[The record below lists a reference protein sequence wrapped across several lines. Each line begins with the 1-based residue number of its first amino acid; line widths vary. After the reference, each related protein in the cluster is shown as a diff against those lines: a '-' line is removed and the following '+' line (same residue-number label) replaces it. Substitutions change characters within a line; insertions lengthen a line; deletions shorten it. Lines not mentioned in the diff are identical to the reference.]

1 MGAAK
6 MPPQAHICTQ
16 YTGWGGRMDSPA
28 RAARVAHAGFGR
40 GDPPAMTLDE
50 RGAGAVG
57 GVVASGP
64 SAAPPFD

>member
-6 MPPQAHICTQ
+6 MPPQAHAYTQ
-16 YTGWGGRMDSPA
+16 YAGWGGRMDSPA
-28 RAARVAHAGFGR
+28 RAARAAHAGLGAVIR
-40 GDPPAMTLDE
+40 PMPPDE

-64 SAAPPFD
+64 SELPPFD

>member
-1 MGAAK
+1 MQGLGAAIR
-6 MPPQAHICTQ
+6 P
-16 YTGWGGRMDSPA
+16 
-28 RAARVAHAGFGR
+28 
-40 GDPPAMTLDE
+40 MTLDE